1 MVPPVDEADA
11 VRFPILPT
19 LNVPSISSVLPGVD
33 VPMPTIPLLST
44 VKILDE
50 VAIVRSAPFGAVEVP
65 IITLPPALML
75 NIWLD
80 VAIVKSVLDA
90 G

>member
-65 IITLPPALML
+65 IITLPRELML

-80 VAIVKSVLDA
+80 EAIVKRVLDA